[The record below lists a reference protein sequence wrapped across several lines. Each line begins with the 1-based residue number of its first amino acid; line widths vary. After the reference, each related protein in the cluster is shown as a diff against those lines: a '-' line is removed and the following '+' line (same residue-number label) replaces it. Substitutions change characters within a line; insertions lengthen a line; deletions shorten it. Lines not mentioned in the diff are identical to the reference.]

1 MHAADRY
8 FCESTIMGDK
18 AVLSGQE
25 AHHLIN
31 VMRGGPGTR
40 VVLFDGSGWEY
51 SAQVEQI
58 GRTEA
63 TLAILGRQEV
73 DRELPIEIHL
83 GVSLPKG
90 DRQKWLVEK
99 SVELGVGRLIP
110 LKTARSVAQP
120 VEQALAR
127 LKRTVIEASKQ
138 CGRNRLMEIS
148 EPQDWGDFAAGV
160 PADGLRLLAHPDPGG
175 RGAASPHDRSK
186 KPAAAASQAGGCRA
200 AGPGLHGRRSR
211 RGLCGRRGRPGP
223 HGGLAAGRSGPP
235 HLADR
240 DGRDPAGG
248 DGLFRGRRRT
258 LAAVSGQGIG

>member
-8 FCESTIMGDK
+8 FCESPVMGDK
-18 AVLSGQE
+18 AALSGPE

-63 TLAILGRQEV
+63 KLAILGRQQV
-73 DRELPIEIHL
+73 DRELPIELCL

-99 SVELGVGRLIP
+99 SVELGVGRLTP
-110 LKTARSVAQP
+110 LKTVRSVAQP

-127 LKRTVIEASKQ
+127 LRRAVIEASKQ

-148 EPQDWGDFAAGV
+148 EPQDWGDFVAAA
-160 PADGLRLLAHPDPGG
+160 PADALRWLAHPDPGG
-175 RGAASPHDRSK
+175 RAGSSHERTSELREQFAKLAAPAA
-186 KPAAAASQAGGCRA
+186 KPGPVYLAVGPEGGFAADEAAAALSAGWRQVD
-200 AGPGLHGRRSR
+200 LGRRILRIETAAILLVAMVASEV
-211 RGLCGRRGRPGP
+211 GRW
-223 HGGLAAGRSGPP
+223 
-235 HLADR
+235 
-240 DGRDPAGG
+240 
-248 DGLFRGRRRT
+248 
-258 LAAVSGQGIG
+258 